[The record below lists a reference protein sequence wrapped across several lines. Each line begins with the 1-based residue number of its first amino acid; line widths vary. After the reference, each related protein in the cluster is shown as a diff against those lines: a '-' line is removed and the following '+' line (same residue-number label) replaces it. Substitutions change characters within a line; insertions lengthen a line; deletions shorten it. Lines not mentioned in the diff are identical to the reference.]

1 MTKVLVL
8 YYSSYGHIEQMAD
21 AVAEGARAGG
31 AEVDIRRVAETAPK
45 DVAEAAHF
53 KTDTA
58 HPLIESPD
66 TMADYDAIVVAP

>member
-31 AEVDIRRVAETAPK
+31 AEVAMYIVAIDHHAAFGRVDDSA
-45 DVAEAAHF
+45 DEADQCRLTRAVR
-53 KTDTA
+53 
-58 HPLIESPD
+58 PE
-66 TMADYDAIVVAP
+66 